1 MAKLSMKDRKM
12 SKEIDT
18 LVDLLK
24 TSNFIVAVTGSGISY
39 LYGMSRLK
47 GSITNRASLMNMLT
61 PDYVSAHSEEFFTMM
76 WNAFLEATFV
86 KGPSKVHYQLVELE
100 RKGKLQGIVTQN
112 LDCLHTIA
120 GSTNVIEFQ
129 GTFADNVCISC
140 GEKVYDYNVWN
151 EGHAPRCPKCGA
163 PLMPS
168 NFASR
173 PDASKMQKAIE
184 LISRADLILVIGTT
198 GFRSDEYLSKM
209 KREAKLV
216 QINPSPTMFNSIA
229 TLNIKEPA
237 EDVLSEVLL
246 KL

>member
-1 MAKLSMKDRKM
+1 MNRKEKKM
-12 SKEIDT
+12 SKEIDE
-18 LVDLLK
+18 LVSLINSSK
-24 TSNFIVAVTGSGISY
+24 YTVAVTGSGISY

-47 GSITNRASLMNMLT
+47 GSVSNRASLMSMLT
-61 PDYVSAHSEEFFTMM
+61 PNYVYSHSEEFFTMM
-76 WNAFLEATFV
+76 WHSFLEATFV

-129 GTFADNVCISC
+129 GSFRDNTCVKC

-151 EGHAPRCPKCGA
+151 QGHAPRCPKCDS

-168 NFASR
+168 NFIGR
-173 PDASKMQKAIE
+173 PDPSKMKEAVS
-184 LISRADLILVIGTT
+184 LISHADLILVIGTT
-198 GFRSDEYLSKM
+198 GFRSEEYLSKM
-209 KREAKLV
+209 RKEAKLV
-216 QINPSPTMFNSIA
+216 QINPSPTVFNGIA
-229 TLNIKEPA
+229 TLNIGEPA
-237 EDVLSEVLL
+237 EDVFSEVLT

>member
-1 MAKLSMKDRKM
+1 M
-12 SKEIDT
+12 SKEIDE
-18 LVDLLK
+18 LVSLINESGC
-24 TSNFIVAVTGSGISY
+24 TIAVTGSGISY

-47 GSITNRASLMNMLT
+47 GSVTSRSDLMSMLT
-61 PDYVSAHSEEFFTMM
+61 PTYVESHSEEFFTMM
-76 WNAFLEATFV
+76 WRSFLEATFV

-100 RKGKLQGIVTQN
+100 QKGKLQGIVTQN

-129 GTFADNVCISC
+129 GSFRDNTCIKC

-168 NFASR
+168 NFAGNYDR
-173 PDASKMQKAIE
+173 SKMEQAIE
-184 LISRADLILVIGTT
+184 LISKADLVLVIGTT

-209 KREAKLV
+209 KRDCKLV
-216 QINPSPTMFNSIA
+216 QINPSPTVFNSVA

-237 EDVLSEVLL
+237 EDVFAELLS

>member
-1 MAKLSMKDRKM
+1 M

-18 LVDLLK
+18 LVSLIK
-24 TSNFIVAVTGSGISY
+24 ESKCTVAVTGSGISH

-47 GSITNRASLMNMLT
+47 GSVTNRADLMGMLT
-61 PDYVSAHSEEFFTMM
+61 PSYVSTHSEEFFTMM

-100 RKGKLQGIVTQN
+100 QKGKLQGIVTQN

-129 GTFADNVCISC
+129 GSFSDNVCISC

-168 NFASR
+168 NFAGR
-173 PDASKMQKAIE
+173 PDSSKMQQAIE
-184 LISRADLILVIGTT
+184 LISKADLILVIGTT
-198 GFRSDEYLSKM
+198 GFRSEEYLSKM
-209 KREAKLV
+209 RRDAKLV

-229 TLNIKEPA
+229 ALNIKEPA
-237 EDVLSEVLL
+237 ETVFSEVLL